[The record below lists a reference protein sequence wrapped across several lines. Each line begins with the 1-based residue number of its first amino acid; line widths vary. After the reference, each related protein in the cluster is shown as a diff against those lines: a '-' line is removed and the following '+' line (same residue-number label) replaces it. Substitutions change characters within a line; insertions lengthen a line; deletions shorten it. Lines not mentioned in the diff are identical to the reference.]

1 MVRFTYKQRVVHTS
15 WEGIVCGGNP
25 ASSSPSDAPSYNSQH
40 FAQISQDNSDLWRPD
55 WYLGMRAEVSI
66 SVCVSGRRDSVGVLW
81 ETSDWGRWR
90 HLAVISVSVSHWQ
103 SGGTG
108 LARLLCHTAHCPTS
122 PYLSLSLSL
131 SLFLSQIQVV
141 RNRGRNLLKCKKQMW
156 KSNQIFET
164 KITPTQIA

>member
-1 MVRFTYKQRVVHTS
+1 MASATPWRVLESLITGNINLEIKPGERCWS
-15 WEGIVCGGNP
+15 AGSRLCRTGIR
-25 ASSSPSDAPSYNSQH
+25 SSESFSPPVTPSQWSQN
-40 FAQISQDNSDLWRPD
+40 FAQFPQDNSDLWRPD

-108 LARLLCHTAHCPTS
+108 LARLLCWATHYTLPNTTIS
-122 PYLSLSLSL
+122 LSLSLSL
-131 SLFLSQIQVV
+131 SH
-141 RNRGRNLLKCKKQMW
+141 
-156 KSNQIFET
+156 T
-164 KITPTQIA
+164 HTQN

>member
-15 WEGIVCGGNP
+15 CEGIVCGGNP

-90 HLAVISVSVSHWQ
+90 HLALISVSVSHWQ

-108 LARLLCHTAHCPTS
+108 LARLLCWATHYTLPNTTI
-122 PYLSLSLSL
+122 SLSLSHTKL
-131 SLFLSQIQVV
+131 ENQSWIQRSSHSAFSQRHDTLFDEMFWYFGVLI
-141 RNRGRNLLKCKKQMW
+141 C
-156 KSNQIFET
+156 
-164 KITPTQIA
+164 